1 MARRQRRVHWKNY
14 VTEKVECWTRIR
26 HASDR
31 NVAEVA
37 VDDANGLFVRSPLDE
52 TEAAPRCSVTT
63 DILVLVS
70 LF

>member
-1 MARRQRRVHWKNY
+1 
-14 VTEKVECWTRIR
+14 
-26 HASDR
+26 
-31 NVAEVA
+31 VAEVT